1 MAMGRPT
8 LVTHKHEAQLI
19 ISPRGA
25 LRMSISQAAAII
37 SVTLFLCGAASG
49 QTHPAGTASP
59 ITYSENYDP
68 SLSPDGSR
76 MVFIKAL
83 EGREQLFIAN
93 ADGSGE
99 RRLLNSP
106 AADIEDPAW
115 SPDGRQI
122 AYVLVAVASKSMH
135 VMNVDGSNDR
145 AVTPPSQS
153 PIHPAWMPDGQSIL
167 YCTDDD
173 LHPPA
178 KNAAEIYRIDV
189 TNGKIATLI
198 SGGINTYPV
207 PSPDGKRI
215 AFRRMIDTN
224 SEVFVANI
232 DGSGIRNLTN
242 HPAFD
247 GWPAWSPD
255 GKRIAFASNRNS
267 AYQIFVMDADGS
279 NVKLVANTE
288 GRATAPQWSRDGRS
302 IYFTNSWR
310 TGLKSAAEI
319 FKAPAP

>member
-1 MAMGRPT
+1 
-8 LVTHKHEAQLI
+8 
-19 ISPRGA
+19 
-25 LRMSISQAAAII
+25 MSISKLAFTISAAL
-37 SVTLFLCGAASG
+37 LFSGEASG
-49 QTHPAGTASP
+49 QSRPTGTANP
-59 ITYSENYDP
+59 VTYSQNYDP

-76 MVFIKAL
+76 MVFLKAL
-83 EGREQLFIAN
+83 EGQEQLFVAN
-93 ADGSGE
+93 EDGSSE
-99 RRLLNSP
+99 RRLLNLP
-106 AADIEDPAW
+106 GEDIEDPAW
-115 SPDGRQI
+115 SPDGLHI
-122 AYVLVAVASKSMH
+122 AYIRIAGASKSMH
-135 VMNVDGSNDR
+135 VMNIDGSNDR
-145 AVTPPSQS
+145 ALTPPNQS
-153 PIHPAWMPDGQSIL
+153 PIHPAWMPDSRSIL

-173 LHPPA
+173 LHPPE
-178 KNAAEIYRIDV
+178 KNSAEIYRIDV
-189 TNGKIATLI
+189 TSGKIATLI
-198 SGGINTYPV
+198 SGGVNTYPV

-215 AFRRMIDTN
+215 AFRKMVETN

-232 DGSGIRNLTN
+232 DGSGIANLTN

-310 TGLKSAAEI
+310 TGLKSASEI

>member
-1 MAMGRPT
+1 MGASDRHLWRPRQSL
-8 LVTHKHEAQLI
+8 LVAVALLQLLAG
-19 ISPRGA
+19 SAAPGQA
-25 LRMSISQAAAII
+25 L
-37 SVTLFLCGAASG
+37 
-49 QTHPAGTASP
+49 PAGIAAP

-76 MVFIKAL
+76 MVFLKAL

-99 RRLLNSP
+99 KRLLAP
-106 AADIEDPAW
+106 PGADIEDPAW

-122 AYVLVAVASKSMH
+122 AYILIAGASKSMH
-135 VMNVDGSNDR
+135 AMNVDGSNDR
-145 AVTPPSQS
+145 VLTPPGQS
-153 PIHPAWMPDGQSIL
+153 PIHPAWMPDARSIL

-173 LHPPA
+173 LRPPE
-178 KNAAEIYRIDV
+178 KNAAEIFRLDV
-189 TNGKIATLI
+189 ASRNITTLI
-198 SGGINTYPV
+198 SGGVNTYPV
-207 PSPDGKRI
+207 PSPDARRV
-215 AFRRMIDTN
+215 AFRRMIGTN
-224 SEVFVANI
+224 SEVFIANI

-288 GRATAPQWSRDGRS
+288 GRATAPQWARDGRF

-310 TGLKSAAEI
+310 TGEKGASEI